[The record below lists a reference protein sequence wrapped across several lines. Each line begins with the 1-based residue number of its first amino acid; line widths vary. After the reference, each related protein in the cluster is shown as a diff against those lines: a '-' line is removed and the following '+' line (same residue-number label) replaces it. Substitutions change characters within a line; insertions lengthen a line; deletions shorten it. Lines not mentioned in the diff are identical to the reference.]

1 MGTPY
6 NCIVA
11 KPKDRLGGFVWHW
24 TWLSL
29 PSTGNI
35 LKPRGVFPLQISGIS
50 KETQGETNSRA
61 GGWVNSTGSKSNK
74 HKESPSGPAWPTPGL
89 GGGTTHGGAEVFT
102 CKKAWRAWSVRGVS
116 SSAGLAKPYKGPVWE
131 AWKVAP
137 THRWANQ
144 GSEKSSRRSHSWSGA
159 KQGFKPLWDSTAGCS
174 LVTTTT
180 NTACE
185 FTVCT
190 VLSCIWFH
198 LMLMSTSWSWRR
210 GFHFIG
216 EKIKSQRN
224 TISITHCV
232 MGGWTVMWNLSR
244 GVSGNPDPSM
254 TPQSSALY
262 PSCH

>member
-137 THRWANQ
+137 CGATHSSILAWKIPWTEEPDRLKSMESQRVGHDWA
-144 GSEKSSRRSHSWSGA
+144 
-159 KQGFKPLWDSTAGCS
+159 
-174 LVTTTT
+174 T
-180 NTACE
+180 NTLTSLYT
-185 FTVCT
+185 FQSTILY
-190 VLSCIWFH
+190 LSFLAYFLTSVH
-198 LMLMSTSWSWRR
+198 LYSV
-210 GFHFIG
+210 FF
-216 EKIKSQRN
+216 
-224 TISITHCV
+224 
-232 MGGWTVMWNLSR
+232 
-244 GVSGNPDPSM
+244 
-254 TPQSSALY
+254 
-262 PSCH
+262 